1 LVSES
6 KTLLE
11 VAQTIALLS
20 TLSDREKDQ
29 DVVTLST
36 LHAAKGLEWPHV
48 VLAGVNEGLLP
59 FKPEEDGVSLQQ
71 DALNLTRIQEERRL
85 MYVGITRAQ
94 RIRDEKRVMRELQ
107 QIAFARGYSDISYN
121 YVVMPSGRVYSGRG
135 YEVKGAH
142 TQGGKNGTAAF
153 YNDHCGIALPG
164 DYTRRKP
171 TIFQRRAI
179 RRLVNNLHERAGTQR
194 RLIPHRAVF
203 ATACPGDAAMLAFK
217 LTGSERP

>member
-1 LVSES
+1 MSSRPLRIISRLAWGAAQPRTPRVWVSWNS
-6 KTLLE
+6 RP
-11 VAQTIALLS
+11 IF
-20 TLSDREKDQ
+20 
-29 DVVTLST
+29 
-36 LHAAKGLEWPHV
+36 LHHTAHRAPK
-48 VLAGVNEGLLP
+48 
-59 FKPEEDGVSLQQ
+59 
-71 DALNLTRIQEERRL
+71 
-85 MYVGITRAQ
+85 GITRAQ

-203 ATACPGDAAMLAFK
+203 ATACPGDQNMRAFK
-217 LTGSERP
+217 LTMRLP